1 MIMSIWIVTEGIA
14 MIDFINA
21 LKDPDLVFLRYA
33 LVLGLIASVPLGAVG
48 TLVVVRRI
56 SYLAAAIAHSAL
68 GGIGAALYAREVLG
82 WLWLSPML
90 GALFSAVLSA
100 ALVGWVS
107 LQGRQREDA
116 AIGAIWV
123 TGMALGL
130 LFLYRTPGYVDP
142 MGYLFGDILL
152 VQLLDVQLAAVVGLI
167 VIGAFSLAYRQII
180 AVCFDPEFATIRG
193 VRSRWV
199 YLLLLQLTALSVVLL
214 VSLVGIVL
222 VIALLTLPPAIASM
236 RARSL
241 WQMLLGSIFLCALL
255 LTAGLALSFAW
266 DVPTGP
272 VVIILAVII
281 YVISMG
287 VGRFSYRR

>member
-1 MIMSIWIVTEGIA
+1 MVE
-14 MIDFINA
+14 FIQA

-33 LVLGLIASVPLGAVG
+33 LILCLVASVPLGAVG
-48 TLVVVRRI
+48 TLVVARRI

-68 GGIGAALYAREVLG
+68 GGIGVALYLRESMA

-90 GALFSAVLSA
+90 GALLSALLSA

-107 LQGRQREDA
+107 LRAREREDA

-123 TGMALGL
+123 SGMAIGL
-130 LFLYRTPGYVDP
+130 LFLYNTTGYVDP

-152 VQLLDVQLAAVVGLI
+152 VQAVDLQLAAVVGL
-167 VIGAFSLAYRQII
+167 VITVTLLLAYRPVM
-180 AVCFDPEFATIRG
+180 AVCFDAEFAAIRG
-193 VRSRWV
+193 VRSQWV
-199 YLLLLQLTALSVVLL
+199 YLLLLQITALCVVLL

-241 WQMLLGSIFLCALL
+241 WQMVLGSIFLSAGFLV
-255 LTAGLALSFAW
+255 TGLALSFSL

-272 VVIILAVII
+272 LIILLAVSL
-281 YVISMG
+281 YLACLTW
-287 VGRFSYRR
+287 GRFSSGR

>member
-1 MIMSIWIVTEGIA
+1 MVE
-14 MIDFINA
+14 FIQA

-33 LVLGLIASVPLGAVG
+33 LILCLVASVPLGAVG
-48 TLVVVRRI
+48 TLVVARRI

-68 GGIGAALYAREVLG
+68 GGIGVALYLRETMA

-90 GALFSAVLSA
+90 GALLSAMLSA

-107 LQGRQREDA
+107 LRAREREDA

-123 TGMALGL
+123 SGMAIGL
-130 LFLYRTPGYVDP
+130 LCLYNTTGYVDP

-152 VQLLDVQLAAVVGLI
+152 VQAADLQLAAVVGL
-167 VIGAFSLAYRQII
+167 VITVTLLLAYRPVM
-180 AVCFDPEFATIRG
+180 AVCFDAEFAAIRG
-193 VRSRWV
+193 VRSQWV
-199 YLLLLQLTALSVVLL
+199 YLLLLQMTALSVVLL

-222 VIALLTLPPAIASM
+222 VIALLTLPPSIASM

-241 WQMLLGSIFLCALL
+241 WQMVLGSIFLSAGFLV
-255 LTAGLALSFAW
+255 TGLALSFSL

-272 VVIILAVII
+272 IVILLAV
-281 YVISMG
+281 G
-287 VGRFSYRR
+287 VYIACLTLGRFSSGR